1 MKTSNTIL
9 CSLLG
14 VVLVVA
20 SLLMARFW
28 PHTLRDDQCSP
39 LYQRYCHTPGIEA
52 SYVKGFRINDTLFVD
67 ATLLH
72 ATDSASWATLKTDFE
87 IPELPPDFMERINDG
102 QDLVFTKKIP
112 KQQGISAQDTCGII
126 YYVAAFSHLMHTVS
140 IFHTKDINERY
151 AVMYHNYDHNVRQC
165 TKDTPQ

>member
-1 MKTSNTIL
+1 MKRSWIITIL
-9 CSLLG
+9 FCLLLLG
-14 VVLVVA
+14 VGVTVI
-20 SLLMARFW
+20 LL
-28 PHTLRDDQCSP
+28 PQTVPYSQCSEVYRRYASVDGIDATFIRD
-39 LYQRYCHTPGIEA
+39 YQ
-52 SYVKGFRINDTLFVD
+52 VNDTLFVD